1 MRLEVKTIQEPL
13 EYGEAPAIEATF
25 AGIADSGRRLGDLA
39 KSLGAE
45 AKKLEAA
52 SALGHLAILRK
63 ARQSIEA
70 LAAEARDV
78 FGVIES
84 FDEGPVIRSV
94 GSRRFLQEI
103 VDAALAINF
112 EAVRLSGLSILAFP
126 NRLTV
131 DEKGVKIGRKPVAS
145 IRPSA
150 LAAMLKADA
159 DRARTTPPGFIDA
172 LRDAYEQ
179 KCPSGSSPVPLSD
192 VYELLTLMPEV
203 RKGYPESDFV
213 RDLSVIDALGP
224 YTSKDG
230 KRISFVAS
238 TTTRMGKGYR
248 AVSPSGDEVTY
259 GSIGFVDAL

>member
-1 MRLEVKTIQEPL
+1 MQFEVTTIQEPL
-13 EYGEAPAIEATF
+13 EYGETPAIEATF
-25 AGIADSGRRLGDLA
+25 AEIADSAVLLGELA
-39 KSLGAE
+39 KSLGTE
-45 AKKLEAA
+45 AKKLESA
-52 SALGHLAILRK
+52 SASGNLTTLRK

-70 LAAEARDV
+70 LAASARDV
-78 FGVIES
+78 LRVINS

-103 VDAALAINF
+103 VDAAAAMNF
-112 EAVRLSGLSILAFP
+112 DSIRLSGLSILAFP

-131 DEKGVKIGRKPVAS
+131 DEKGVKIGKKSIAS

-150 LAAMLKADA
+150 LAAILKSDA
-159 DRARTTPPGFIDA
+159 DRARTTPSGFIDA

-179 KCPSGSSPVPLSD
+179 KCPTGSAPVPLSD

-213 RDLSVIDALGP
+213 RDLSVIDAFGP
-224 YTSKDG
+224 HTSKDG

-259 GSIGFVDAL
+259 GSIRFVDAV